1 MRYIDL
7 LNIFIVE
14 IYKYTSLKDK
24 NFINYHKNW
33 SIKNIKSFIITY
45 INGFSPTTGVGT
57 FTMKSKGMDV
67 DESQVYQE
75 LLCFSSN
82 SQHDW
87 PSTEKVSVVC
97 NLNV

>member
-1 MRYIDL
+1 MNEK
-7 LNIFIVE
+7 NIFILFAQF
-14 IYKYTSLKDK
+14 KK
-24 NFINYHKNW
+24 FILT
-33 SIKNIKSFIITY
+33 F
-45 INGFSPTTGVGT
+45 INGFSPTTGVVA
-57 FTMKSKGMDV
+57 FSMKPKGMDV

-97 NLNV
+97 NLRV

>member
-1 MRYIDL
+1 MTVNDRKQMSFFL
-7 LNIFIVE
+7 VQCN
-14 IYKYTSLKDK
+14 
-24 NFINYHKNW
+24 
-33 SIKNIKSFIITY
+33 FIITSV
-45 INGFSPTTGVGT
+45 NGFRPTTGVVA
-57 FTMKSKGMDV
+57 FTMKPKGMDV

-97 NLNV
+97 NLKD

>member
-1 MRYIDL
+1 M
-7 LNIFIVE
+7 
-14 IYKYTSLKDK
+14 KP
-24 NFINYHKNW
+24 
-33 SIKNIKSFIITY
+33 KS
-45 INGFSPTTGVGT
+45 
-57 FTMKSKGMDV
+57 MDV

-97 NLNV
+97 NLNVCFAIKVPNITVFHYKRRQSSLFDV